1 METTTTKDI
10 LRKELS
16 AGSRQAAELLY
27 NRYSGMLFSY
37 VLQFVPERKEA
48 EDLLV
53 SIFSLLATRLEEA
66 CQSNLSVYCWM
77 QIESR
82 KIILEYFR
90 VTNNGISGEAG
101 QGYFSLLTDA
111 SSEHQWVFREMFVY
125 GRPQR
130 ELALQANKDVAAI
143 DQLFKECLLIIRKKL
158 A

>member
-1 METTTTKDI
+1 
-10 LRKELS
+10 
-16 AGSRQAAELLY
+16 
-27 NRYSGMLFSY
+27 MLFSY

-53 SIFSLLATRLEEA
+53 SIFSLLVTRLEEA
-66 CQSNLSVYCWM
+66 CQSNLSVYCWL
-77 QIESR
+77 QVETR

-90 VTNNGISGEAG
+90 VMGNGISGEAG

-111 SSEHQWVFREMFVY
+111 SPEHQWVFREMFVY
-125 GRPQR
+125 GRPQQA
-130 ELALQANKDVAAI
+130 LALQVNKDVTAI